1 MNEELNNK
9 VKLFVSE
16 IIKGLGYTPEDIS
29 VTSEDDAEKTNM
41 QVMIKGADLDLLIGY
56 HGKNLQSLH
65 QLVVAYIKRIFPAD
79 KRVSLFLDIGD
90 YFEKQNDKVR
100 EMVAQ
105 AVEEVKLLDEP
116 YEFKP
121 MPPRLRRIVHLEA
134 EKHTEVRTESTGEGM
149 DRRVI
154 IYPGHATETPAA

>member
-1 MNEELNNK
+1 MNEEYIAK
-9 VKLFVSE
+9 
-16 IIKGLGYTPEDIS
+16 IKEFITHLVTAVGYAPASVE
-29 VTSEDDAEKTNM
+29 VTSEDSAEKTNL
-41 QVMIKGADLDLLIGY
+41 QVIIKGEDMDLLIGY
-56 HGKNLQSLH
+56 HGKNLEALH
-65 QLVVAYIKRIFPAD
+65 QLTVSYIKRIFPAE

-121 MPPRLRRIVHLEA
+121 MPPRLRRVVHLEA
-134 EKHTEVRTESTGEGM
+134 EKHKEVRTESTGEGM

-154 IYPGHATETPAA
+154 IYPGNAQTTPAV

>member
-1 MNEELNNK
+1 MNEEYNK
-9 VKLFVSE
+9 KIQEFISNILS
-16 IIKGLGYTPEDIS
+16 KLGYEAATVE
-29 VTSEDDAEKTNM
+29 VTSEEVEEKLHV
-41 QVMIKGADLDLLIGY
+41 QVLIKGEGLDLLIGY

-65 QLVVAYIKRIFPAD
+65 QLTVAYMKRVLPETQ
-79 KRVSLFLDIGD
+79 RVSLFLDIGD
-90 YFEKQNDKVR
+90 YFEKQNTKIR

-121 MPPRLRRIVHLEA
+121 MPPRLRRVIHLEA
-134 EKHTEVRTESTGEGM
+134 EQHKDIRTESTGEGM

-154 IYPGHATETPAA
+154 IYPANAPATPAA